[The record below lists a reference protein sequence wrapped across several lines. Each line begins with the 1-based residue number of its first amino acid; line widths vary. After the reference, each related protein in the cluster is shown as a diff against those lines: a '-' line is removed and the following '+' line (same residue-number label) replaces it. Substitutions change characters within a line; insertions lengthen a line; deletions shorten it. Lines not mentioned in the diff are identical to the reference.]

1 MVKIA
6 VLASFNMDLVMRA
19 ERLPRPGETLQG
31 DFAMYLGGKGFNQAV
46 AARRLGADVAAI
58 GRVGDDDFGAAF
70 LDTLDAEGI
79 DRRGVSIDPERGT
92 GVASIVV
99 DADGENAIIQSPRA
113 NRALSAD
120 DVRRAAAAI
129 DGASCALFQL
139 ELSDAAVYEYAR
151 LARSA
156 GATVIFNPAPAAAVA
171 DSIVALAEI
180 IVPNQIE
187 ACTLTGIELPRGAG
201 FQPARS
207 IDNAYAAA
215 EALRKRGPAVAVITL
230 GSQGAVAVAEGVR
243 IHVPAFAVD
252 IVDTVGAGDAFC
264 AALAVRLAEGAD
276 LADAVRFA
284 AAAGAV
290 ACTRPGAEP
299 SMPRRIEVE
308 ALLAKRA
315 PSPLTTN
322 H

>member
-1 MVKIA
+1 
-6 VLASFNMDLVMRA
+6 MRA

-46 AARRLGADVAAI
+46 AARRLGADVAVI

-70 LDTLDAEGI
+70 LGALDAEGI
-79 DRRGVSIDPERGT
+79 DRRGVSIDPEIGT

-113 NRALSAD
+113 NRALTAD

-129 DGASCALFQL
+129 DGATIALFQL
-139 ELSDAAVYEYAR
+139 ELSDVAVYEYAH

-156 GATVIFNPAPAAAVA
+156 GATVIFNPAPAAPAA
-171 DSIVALAEI
+171 DAIVALAEI

-187 ACTLTGIELPRGAG
+187 ACTLTGIDP
-201 FQPARS
+201 PS
-207 IDNAYAAA
+207 IGDAYAAA

-230 GSQGAVAVAEGVR
+230 GSQGAAAVAEGVR
-243 IHVPAFAVD
+243 IHVPAFEVD

-299 SMPRRIEVE
+299 SMPRRVEVE
-308 ALLAKRA
+308 AVLA
-315 PSPLTTN
+315 
-322 H
+322 